1 MGRITILTQENEV
14 HVSACTQK
22 QSRKKRRDGGKKEK
36 GEQRGVCLCCEP
48 PPPPSLF
55 PDRTVKEKREKNMTN
70 KRA

>member
-22 QSRKKRRDGGKKEK
+22 QSRKKRRDGGKKRK
-36 GEQRGVCLCCEP
+36 GRTERGLP
-48 PPPPSLF
+48 LLRAPPSLF

>member
-22 QSRKKRRDGGKKEK
+22 QSRKKRRDGGKRENRE
-36 GEQRGVCLCCEP
+36 GFAFAAS
-48 PPPPSLF
+48 PPPSLF

>member
-48 PPPPSLF
+48 PPRPFSL
-55 PDRTVKEKREKNMTN
+55 TGL
-70 KRA
+70 

>member
-1 MGRITILTQENEV
+1 MHV
-14 HVSACTQK
+14 HKNKA
-22 QSRKKRRDGGKKEK
+22 GKKEETAGK
-36 GEQRGVCLCCEP
+36 KKRENREGFAFAAS

>member
-22 QSRKKRRDGGKKEK
+22 QSRKKRRDGGKKRKRENRE
-36 GEQRGVCLCCEP
+36 GFAFAASP
-48 PPPPSLF
+48 PRSLF

>member
-22 QSRKKRRDGGKKEK
+22 QSRKKRRDGGKKRK
-36 GEQRGVCLCCEP
+36 GRTERGLP
-48 PPPPSLF
+48 LLRAPPPPSLF